1 MTRLV
6 RYSFIFLVCALLS
19 AVAAAQTRTVPDDD
33 DIQSWNDVNF
43 TVAVKEKLD
52 LYFPF
57 TLRFGKNVTRFNEG
71 RLGAGVVI
79 KPHKSFSI
87 TPIYTFIRA
96 RNSAGIFKT
105 ENRLS
110 LGLVYRFPTKGFR
123 LSHRSQFEYRI
134 RPTVNSWRY
143 RPSITFEKDLP
154 AKVAPGLK
162 AYVTE
167 EPFYDSVSD
176 RFSRNRLT
184 FGVNK
189 SINKN
194 LSLDL
199 YYMRQ
204 DDNFSHPGLVHVIG
218 TGWKV
223 KF

>member
-1 MTRLV
+1 MTRLG
-6 RYSFIFLVCALLS
+6 RYLLKLTVCGLLS
-19 AVAAAQTRTVPDDD
+19 TLAAAQTTSVPDDYD
-33 DIQSWNDVNF
+33 VQSWNDATF
-43 TVAVKEKLD
+43 TLAVKPKLD

-57 TLRFGKNVTRFNEG
+57 TLRFGKNVTRLNEG
-71 RLGAGVVI
+71 RLGAGLVI
-79 KPHKSFSI
+79 KPHKGFSI

-110 LGLVYRFPTKGFR
+110 LGLVYRFPTNGFG

-134 RPTVNSWRY
+134 RASGNSWRY

-154 AKVAPGLK
+154 EDVAPGVKL
-162 AYVTE
+162 YVTE

-184 FGVNK
+184 VGVNR
-189 SINKN
+189 SINKS

-199 YYMRQ
+199 YYLRQ
-204 DDNFSHPGLVHVIG
+204 DDNFSRPGLIHVIG